1 MVFASGFLTPGD
13 SDPSFGL
20 FAALE
25 DGSVLELSSSELSV
39 EILANPASF
48 GLTSVYPNPFNPTTS
63 INYNVNKFS
72 KVNINIYDVTGKLV
86 SILENS
92 YKPVGN
98 HSIVW
103 EASSLP
109 SGVYFVN
116 LSINSHTETIKIML
130 TK

>member
-1 MVFASGFLTPGD
+1 
-13 SDPSFGL
+13 
-20 FAALE
+20 
-25 DGSVLELSSSELSV
+25 
-39 EILANPASF
+39 
-48 GLTSVYPNPFNPTTS
+48 LTSVYPNPFNPATS